1 MSALTETII
10 FVFGLVALGY
20 VSGWTGLLKTAIGD
34 ALTAFAVAI
43 AVPVLLFRTLVQADF
58 EGAAPLSLWASY
70 FFAVAVAWAVG
81 QLVTSRVFGRD
92 SRASVVGG
100 VSSAFS
106 NLVLLGL
113 PLVQG
118 VFGRPGLEVLSLIVA
133 VHLPI
138 MMATSIALFEW
149 ANRGSSE
156 SAGILA
162 AILDFLKK
170 LVSNPLIVGILAAL
184 VWRLTGLEM
193 PSLGMRFVDALANSA
208 GPLAL
213 FAMGMSLR
221 RMGISGNVKAGL
233 ALSAVK
239 LFLMPAVALGA
250 VLVVG
255 LPPLAAMVVV
265 TAASLPAGVNPYL
278 IATKFG
284 TGQALASNVMT
295 ISTLIAAA
303 SSFLW
308 LAVAQLLFG

>member
-70 FFAVAVAWAVG
+70 FFAVAVAWAIG

-184 VWRLTGLEM
+184 LWRLTGFEM

-213 FAMGMSLR
+213 FAMGLSLR

-308 LAVAQLLFG
+308 LAVAQRLFG

>member
-156 SAGILA
+156 STGILA

-193 PSLGMRFVDALANSA
+193 PSLGTRFVDALANSA

-213 FAMGMSLR
+213 FAMGLSLR

-308 LAVAQLLFG
+308 LAVAQRLFG

>member
-58 EGAAPLSLWASY
+58 EGATPLSLWASY

-118 VFGRPGLEVLSLIVA
+118 VFGRPGLEILSLIVA

-156 SAGILA
+156 STGILA

-184 VWRLTGLEM
+184 VWRLTGFEM

-213 FAMGMSLR
+213 FAMGLSLR

-250 VLVVG
+250 VFVVG

-278 IATKFG
+278 IATRFG

-308 LAVAQLLFG
+308 LAVAQRLFG

>member
-1 MSALTETII
+1 MSPLTETIF

-20 VSGWTGLLKTAIGD
+20 VSGWTGLLKTSIGD
-34 ALTAFAVAI
+34 ALTAFAVAV
-43 AVPVLLFRTLVQADF
+43 AVPMLLFRTLVEADF
-58 EGAAPLSLWASY
+58 QGAAPLSLWACY
-70 FFAVAVAWAVG
+70 FFAVAVAWACG
-81 QLVTSRVFGRD
+81 QFVTQKVFGRD
-92 SRASVVGG
+92 ARAGVVGG
-100 VSSAFS
+100 VSAAFS

-133 VHLPI
+133 IHLPT

-184 VWRLTGLEM
+184 IWRLTGFEM
-193 PSLGMRFVDALANSA
+193 PSLGMRFVDALANAA

-213 FAMGMSLR
+213 FAIGLSLR
-221 RMGISGNVKAGL
+221 RMGVSGNVKAGL
-233 ALSAVK
+233 SLSAIK
-239 LFLMPAVALGA
+239 LFVMPMVALGA
-250 VLVVG
+250 VLVIG

-265 TAASLPAGVNPYL
+265 TAAALPAGVNPYL
-278 IATKFG
+278 IATRFG

-295 ISTLIAAA
+295 ISTLVAAA

-308 LAVAQLLFG
+308 LAVAQRLFG

>member
-1 MSALTETII
+1 MSPLTETIF

-20 VSGWTGLLKTAIGD
+20 VSGWTGLLKTSIGD
-34 ALTAFAVAI
+34 ALTAFAVAV
-43 AVPVLLFRTLVQADF
+43 AVPMLLFRTLVEADF
-58 EGAAPLSLWASY
+58 QGAAPLSLWACY
-70 FFAVAVAWAVG
+70 FFAVAVAWACG
-81 QLVTSRVFGRD
+81 QFVTQKVFGRD
-92 SRASVVGG
+92 ARAGVVGG
-100 VSSAFS
+100 VSAAFS

-133 VHLPI
+133 IHLPT

-184 VWRLTGLEM
+184 IWRLTGFEM
-193 PSLGMRFVDALANSA
+193 PSLGMRFVDALANAA

-213 FAMGMSLR
+213 FAMGLSLR
-221 RMGISGNVKAGL
+221 RMGVSGNVKAGL
-233 ALSAVK
+233 SLSAIK
-239 LFLMPAVALGA
+239 LFVMPMVALGA
-250 VLVVG
+250 VLVIG

-265 TAASLPAGVNPYL
+265 TAAALPAGVNPYL
-278 IATKFG
+278 IATRFG

-295 ISTLIAAA
+295 ISTLVAAA

-308 LAVAQLLFG
+308 LAVAQRLFG

>member
-1 MSALTETII
+1 MSPLTETII

-20 VSGWTGLLKTAIGD
+20 VSGWTGLLKTAVGD

-43 AVPVLLFRTLVQADF
+43 AVPVLLFRTLVEADF

-70 FFAVAVAWAVG
+70 FFAVAVAWAIG
-81 QLVTSRVFGRD
+81 QVITARIFGRD

-118 VFGRPGLEVLSLIVA
+118 VFGQPGLEVLSLIVA

-149 ANRGSSE
+149 AGRGSSE
-156 SAGILA
+156 SVGVFA
-162 AILDFLKK
+162 AIADFLKK

-184 VWRLTGLEM
+184 IWRLTGFEM

-213 FAMGMSLR
+213 FAMGLSLR

-233 ALSAVK
+233 ALSAIK
-239 LFLMPAVALGA
+239 LFLMPAAALGA
-250 VLVVG
+250 VLVIG

-295 ISTLIAAA
+295 ISTLVAAA

-308 LAVAQLLFG
+308 LAVAQRLFG

>member
-1 MSALTETII
+1 MSPLTETIF

-20 VSGWTGLLKTAIGD
+20 VSGWTGLLKTTIGD

-43 AVPVLLFRTLVQADF
+43 AVPMLLFRTLIEADF
-58 EGAAPLSLWASY
+58 QGAAPLSLWACY
-70 FFAVAVAWAVG
+70 FFAVAVAWACG
-81 QLVTSRVFGRD
+81 QFVTQKVFGRD
-92 SRASVVGG
+92 ARAGVVGG
-100 VSSAFS
+100 VSAAFS

-118 VFGRPGLEVLSLIVA
+118 VFGRPGLEILSLIVA
-133 VHLPI
+133 IHLPI
-138 MMATSIALFEW
+138 MMAMSIALFEW
-149 ANRGSSE
+149 ANRNSSE

-162 AILDFLKK
+162 AIMDFLRK

-184 VWRLTGLEM
+184 VWRVTGFNM
-193 PSLGMRFVDALANSA
+193 PSLGMRFVDALANAA

-213 FAMGMSLR
+213 FAMGLSLR

-233 ALSAVK
+233 ALSAIK
-239 LFLMPAVALGA
+239 LFVMPAAALGA
-250 VLVVG
+250 VLLIG

-265 TAASLPAGVNPYL
+265 TAASLSAGVNPYL
-278 IATKFG
+278 IATRFG

-295 ISTLIAAA
+295 ISTLVAAA

-308 LAVAQLLFG
+308 LAVAQRLFG

>member
-1 MSALTETII
+1 MSPLTETIF

-43 AVPVLLFRTLVQADF
+43 AVPMLLFRTLIEADF
-58 EGAAPLSLWASY
+58 QGSAPLSLWACY
-70 FFAVAVAWAVG
+70 FFAVAAAWACG
-81 QLVTSRVFGRD
+81 QCVTQKVFGRD
-92 SRASVVGG
+92 ARAGVVGG
-100 VSSAFS
+100 VAAAFS

-118 VFGRPGLEVLSLIVA
+118 VFGRPGLEILSLIVA
-133 VHLPI
+133 IHLPI
-138 MMATSIALFEW
+138 MMAMSIALFEW
-149 ANRGSSE
+149 ANRNSAE
-156 SAGILA
+156 SAGVFA
-162 AILDFLKK
+162 ALTDFLKK

-193 PSLGMRFVDALANSA
+193 PSLGMRFVDALANAA

-213 FAMGMSLR
+213 FAMGLSLR
-221 RMGISGNVKAGL
+221 RMGISGNVKAAL

-239 LFLMPAVALGA
+239 LFVMPLVALGA

-255 LPPLAAMVVV
+255 LQPLAATVVV
-265 TAASLPAGVNPYL
+265 TAAALPAGVNPYL
-278 IATKFG
+278 IATRFG

-295 ISTLIAAA
+295 VSTLVAAG

-308 LAVAQLLFG
+308 LAVAQRLFG

>member
-118 VFGRPGLEVLSLIVA
+118 VFGRPGLEILSLIVA

-156 SAGILA
+156 STGILA

-184 VWRLTGLEM
+184 VWRLSGFEM

-213 FAMGMSLR
+213 FAMGLSLR
-221 RMGISGNVKAGL
+221 RMGISGNVKAGF

-278 IATKFG
+278 IATRFG

-308 LAVAQLLFG
+308 LAVAQRLFG

>member
-1 MSALTETII
+1 MSPLTETIF

-20 VSGWTGLLKTAIGD
+20 LSGWTGLLKTAIGD
-34 ALTAFAVAI
+34 ALTAFAVAV
-43 AVPVLLFRTLVQADF
+43 AVPMLLFRTLIEADF
-58 EGAAPLSLWASY
+58 QGSAPLSLWACY
-70 FFAVAVAWAVG
+70 FFAVAVAWACG
-81 QLVTSRVFGRD
+81 QFVTQKVFRRD
-92 SRASVVGG
+92 ARAGVVGG
-100 VSSAFS
+100 VSAAFS

-118 VFGRPGLEVLSLIVA
+118 VFGRPGLEILSLIVA
-133 VHLPI
+133 IHLPI
-138 MMATSIALFEW
+138 MMAMSIALFEW

-184 VWRLTGLEM
+184 VWRLTGFEM
-193 PSLGMRFVDALANSA
+193 PSLGMRFIDALANAA

-213 FAMGMSLR
+213 FAMGLSLR
-221 RMGISGNVKAGL
+221 RMGISGNVKAGF

-239 LFLMPAVALGA
+239 LFVMPSVALGA
-250 VLVVG
+250 VLVIG

-278 IATKFG
+278 IATRFG

-295 ISTLIAAA
+295 ISTLVAAA

-308 LAVAQLLFG
+308 LAVAQRLFG

>member
-1 MSALTETII
+1 MSPLTETIF

-43 AVPVLLFRTLVQADF
+43 AVPMLLFRTLVEADF
-58 EGAAPLSLWASY
+58 QGSAPLSLWACY
-70 FFAVAVAWAVG
+70 FFAVAAAWACG
-81 QLVTSRVFGRD
+81 QFVTQKVFGRD
-92 SRASVVGG
+92 ARAGVVGG
-100 VSSAFS
+100 VAAAFS

-118 VFGRPGLEVLSLIVA
+118 VFGKPGLEVLSLIVA

-138 MMATSIALFEW
+138 MMAMSIALFEW
-149 ANRGSSE
+149 ANRNSAE

-162 AILDFLKK
+162 ALMDFLKK

-193 PSLGMRFVDALANSA
+193 PSLAMRFVDALANAA

-213 FAMGMSLR
+213 FAMGLSLR

-239 LFLMPAVALGA
+239 LIVMPLVSLGA

-265 TAASLPAGVNPYL
+265 TAAALPAGVNPYL
-278 IATKFG
+278 IATRFG

-295 ISTLIAAA
+295 ISTLVAAA

-308 LAVAQLLFG
+308 LAVAQRLFG

>member
-1 MSALTETII
+1 MSPLTETIF

-43 AVPVLLFRTLVQADF
+43 AVPMLLFRTLIEADF
-58 EGAAPLSLWASY
+58 QGSAPLSLWACY
-70 FFAVAVAWAVG
+70 FFAVAAAWACG
-81 QLVTSRVFGRD
+81 QCVTQKVFGRD
-92 SRASVVGG
+92 ARAGVVGG
-100 VSSAFS
+100 VSAAFS

-138 MMATSIALFEW
+138 MMAMSIALFEW
-149 ANRGSSE
+149 ANRNSAE
-156 SAGILA
+156 SAGVLA
-162 AILDFLKK
+162 ALTDFLKK

-184 VWRLTGLEM
+184 IWRLTGFEM
-193 PSLGMRFVDALANSA
+193 PSLGMRFVDALANAA

-213 FAMGMSLR
+213 FAMGLSLR

-239 LFLMPAVALGA
+239 LIVMPLVALGA

-265 TAASLPAGVNPYL
+265 TAAALPAGVNPYL
-278 IATKFG
+278 IATRFG

-295 ISTLIAAA
+295 ISTLVAAA

-308 LAVAQLLFG
+308 LAVAQRLFG

>member
-1 MSALTETII
+1 MSPLTETII

-20 VSGWTGLLKTAIGD
+20 VSGWTGLLKTAVGD

-43 AVPVLLFRTLVQADF
+43 AVPVLLFRTLVEADF

-70 FFAVAVAWAVG
+70 FFAVAVAWAIG
-81 QLVTSRVFGRD
+81 QVITARIFGRD

-118 VFGRPGLEVLSLIVA
+118 VFGQPGLEVLSLIVA

-149 ANRGSSE
+149 AGRGSSE
-156 SAGILA
+156 SVGVFA
-162 AILDFLKK
+162 AIADFLKK

-184 VWRLTGLEM
+184 IWRLTGFEM

-213 FAMGMSLR
+213 FAMGLSLR

-233 ALSAVK
+233 ALSAIK
-239 LFLMPAVALGA
+239 LFFMPAAALGA
-250 VLVVG
+250 VLVIG

-295 ISTLIAAA
+295 ISTLVAAA

-308 LAVAQLLFG
+308 LAVAQRLFG

>member
-1 MSALTETII
+1 MLPLTETII

-20 VSGWTGLLKTAIGD
+20 VSGWTGLLKTAVGD

-43 AVPVLLFRTLVQADF
+43 AVPVLLFRTLIQADF
-58 EGAAPLSLWASY
+58 EGASPLSLWASY

-81 QLVTSRVFGRD
+81 QAVTARVFGRD
-92 SRASVVGG
+92 GRASVVGG

-113 PLVQG
+113 PLIQG
-118 VFGRPGLEVLSLIVA
+118 VFGQPGLEVLSLIVA
-133 VHLPI
+133 IHLPI

-149 ANRGSSE
+149 ANRGSSD
-156 SAGILA
+156 STGVLA
-162 AILDFLKK
+162 AVLDFLKK
-170 LVSNPLIVGILAAL
+170 LLSNPLIVGILAAL
-184 VWRLTGLEM
+184 IWRVTGLAM
-193 PSLGMRFVDALANSA
+193 PALGMRFVDALANSA

-213 FAMGMSLR
+213 FAMGLSLR
-221 RMGISGNVKAGL
+221 RMGISGNVEAGL

-239 LFLMPAVALGA
+239 LILMPAVALGA
-250 VLVVG
+250 VLVIG
-255 LPPLAAMVVV
+255 LPPIPAMVVV

-278 IATKFG
+278 IATRFG

-295 ISTLIAAA
+295 ISTLVAAV

-308 LAVAQLLFG
+308 LAVAQRLFG

>member
-1 MSALTETII
+1 MSPLTETII

-20 VSGWTGLLKTAIGD
+20 VSGWTGLLKTAVGD

-43 AVPVLLFRTLVQADF
+43 AVPVLLFRTLVEADF
-58 EGAAPLSLWASY
+58 EGAAPLSQWASY
-70 FFAVAVAWAVG
+70 FFAVAVAWAIG
-81 QLVTSRVFGRD
+81 QVVTARIFGRD
-92 SRASVVGG
+92 SRANVVGG

-118 VFGRPGLEVLSLIVA
+118 VFGQPGLEVLSLIVA

-149 ANRGSSE
+149 AGRGSSE
-156 SAGILA
+156 SAGVFA
-162 AILDFLKK
+162 AIADFLKK

-184 VWRLTGLEM
+184 IWRLTGFEM

-213 FAMGMSLR
+213 FAMGLSLR

-233 ALSAVK
+233 ALSAIK
-239 LFLMPAVALGA
+239 LFLMPAAALGA
-250 VLVVG
+250 VLVIG

-295 ISTLIAAA
+295 ISTLVAAA

-308 LAVAQLLFG
+308 LAVAQRLFG

>member
-1 MSALTETII
+1 MSPLTETIF

-43 AVPVLLFRTLVQADF
+43 AVPMLLFRTLIEADF
-58 EGAAPLSLWASY
+58 QGSAPLSLWACY
-70 FFAVAVAWAVG
+70 FFAVAAAWACG
-81 QLVTSRVFGRD
+81 QFVTQKVFGRD
-92 SRASVVGG
+92 ARAGVVGG
-100 VSSAFS
+100 VSAAFS

-138 MMATSIALFEW
+138 MMAMSIALFEW
-149 ANRGSSE
+149 ANRNSAE

-162 AILDFLKK
+162 ALTDFLRK

-184 VWRLTGLEM
+184 IWRLTGFEM
-193 PSLGMRFVDALANSA
+193 PSLGMRFVDALANAA

-213 FAMGMSLR
+213 FAMGLSLR

-239 LFLMPAVALGA
+239 LFVMPVVALGA
-250 VLVVG
+250 VLVIG

-265 TAASLPAGVNPYL
+265 TAAALPAGVNPYL
-278 IATKFG
+278 IATRFG

-295 ISTLIAAA
+295 ISTLVAAG

-308 LAVAQLLFG
+308 LAVAQRLFG

>member
-1 MSALTETII
+1 MLPLTETII

-20 VSGWTGLLKTAIGD
+20 VSGWTGLLKTAVGD

-43 AVPVLLFRTLVQADF
+43 AVPVLLFRTLIQADF
-58 EGAAPLSLWASY
+58 EGASPLSLWASY

-81 QLVTSRVFGRD
+81 QAVTARVFGRD
-92 SRASVVGG
+92 GRASVVGG

-113 PLVQG
+113 PLIQG
-118 VFGRPGLEVLSLIVA
+118 VFGQPGLEVLSLIVA
-133 VHLPI
+133 IHLPI

-156 SAGILA
+156 STGVLA
-162 AILDFLKK
+162 AVLDFLKK
-170 LVSNPLIVGILAAL
+170 LLSNPLIVGILAAL
-184 VWRLTGLEM
+184 LWRVTGLEM
-193 PSLGMRFVDALANSA
+193 PALGMRFVDALANSA

-213 FAMGMSLR
+213 FAMGLSLR
-221 RMGISGNVKAGL
+221 RMGISGNVKAGF

-239 LFLMPAVALGA
+239 LFLMPAAALGA
-250 VLVVG
+250 VLVIG
-255 LPPLAAMVVV
+255 LPPIPAMVVV
-265 TAASLPAGVNPYL
+265 TAASLPVGVNPYL
-278 IATKFG
+278 IATRFG

-295 ISTLIAAA
+295 ISTLVAAV

-308 LAVAQLLFG
+308 LAVAQRLFG

>member
-1 MSALTETII
+1 MSPLTETIF

-43 AVPVLLFRTLVQADF
+43 AVPMLLFRTLIEADF
-58 EGAAPLSLWASY
+58 QGSAPLSLWACY
-70 FFAVAVAWAVG
+70 FFAVAAAWACG
-81 QLVTSRVFGRD
+81 QFVTQKVFGRD
-92 SRASVVGG
+92 ARAGVVGG
-100 VSSAFS
+100 VSAAFS

-133 VHLPI
+133 VHLPT

-184 VWRLTGLEM
+184 IWRLTGFEM
-193 PSLGMRFVDALANSA
+193 PSLGMRFVDALADAA

-213 FAMGMSLR
+213 FAMGLSLR
-221 RMGISGNVKAGL
+221 RMGISGNVKAGFS
-233 ALSAVK
+233 LSAVK
-239 LFLMPAVALGA
+239 LFVMPLVALGA

-255 LPPLAAMVVV
+255 LPPLAVMVVV
-265 TAASLPAGVNPYL
+265 TAAALPAGVNPYL
-278 IATKFG
+278 IATRFG

-295 ISTLIAAA
+295 ISTLVAAA

-308 LAVAQLLFG
+308 LAVAQRLFG

>member
-1 MSALTETII
+1 MSPLTETIV

-20 VSGWTGLLKTAIGD
+20 LSGWTGLLKTAIGD

-43 AVPVLLFRTLVQADF
+43 AVPVLLFRTLIEADF
-58 EGAAPLSLWASY
+58 EGAAPLSIWASY
-70 FFAVAVAWAVG
+70 FLAVSIAWMTG
-81 QLVTSRVFGRD
+81 QLITGRIFGRD

-118 VFGRPGLEVLSLIVA
+118 VFGKPGLEILSLIVA

-149 ANRGSSE
+149 ASRGSSE
-156 SAGILA
+156 GAGVLA
-162 AILDFLKK
+162 AIADFVKK
-170 LVSNPLIVGILAAL
+170 LVSNPLIVGILAAV
-184 VWRLTGLEM
+184 VWRLTGFDM
-193 PSLGMRFVDALANSA
+193 PALGMRFVDALANSA

-213 FAMGMSLR
+213 FAMGLSLR

-233 ALSAVK
+233 ALSAIK
-239 LFLMPAVALGA
+239 LFVMPAVALGA
-250 VLVVG
+250 VFVIG

-295 ISTLIAAA
+295 ISTLVAAA

-308 LAVAQLLFG
+308 LAVAQRLFG

>member
-1 MSALTETII
+1 MLPLTETII

-20 VSGWTGLLKTAIGD
+20 VSGWTGLLKTAVGD

-43 AVPVLLFRTLVQADF
+43 AVPVLLFRTLIQADF
-58 EGAAPLSLWASY
+58 EGASPLSLWASY

-81 QLVTSRVFGRD
+81 QAVTARVFGRD
-92 SRASVVGG
+92 GRASVVGG

-113 PLVQG
+113 PLIQG
-118 VFGRPGLEVLSLIVA
+118 VFGQPGLEVLSLIVA
-133 VHLPI
+133 IHLPI

-149 ANRGSSE
+149 ANRGSSD
-156 SAGILA
+156 STGVLA
-162 AILDFLKK
+162 AVLDFLKK
-170 LVSNPLIVGILAAL
+170 LLSNPLIVGILAAL
-184 VWRLTGLEM
+184 IWRVTGLAM
-193 PSLGMRFVDALANSA
+193 PALGMRFVDALANSA

-213 FAMGMSLR
+213 FAMGLSLR

-239 LFLMPAVALGA
+239 LILMPAVALGA
-250 VLVVG
+250 VLVIG
-255 LPPLAAMVVV
+255 LPPIPAMVVV

-278 IATKFG
+278 IATRFG

-295 ISTLIAAA
+295 ISTLVAAV

-308 LAVAQLLFG
+308 LAVAQRLFG